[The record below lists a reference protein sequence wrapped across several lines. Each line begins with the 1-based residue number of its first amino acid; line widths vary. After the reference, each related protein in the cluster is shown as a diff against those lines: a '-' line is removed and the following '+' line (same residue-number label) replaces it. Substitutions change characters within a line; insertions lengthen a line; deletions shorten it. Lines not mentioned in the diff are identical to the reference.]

1 MEGRCPPNCSL
12 GFTYVIAR
20 SECDEAIHAKSFI
33 TPSNDRSAKASL
45 SPTQLVNTSCFRL
58 TAGFSRQHATSGSSD
73 CNYIIHMKSLAIPI
87 LCFSLLTTN
96 TFAVSL
102 TPPQVYAVKE
112 DRSMA
117 SNVDTSETSTSTKI
131 LITTLSAGIT
141 FSGLMFLLI
150 GSTQLGNEN
159 YNQSDAKRSVGVG
172 AGMTV
177 LGTFGIIGTWAF

>member
-1 MEGRCPPNCSL
+1 MQPCPPQC
-12 GFTYVIAR
+12 VILDRAKR
-20 SECDEAIHAKSFI
+20 WSGSIHFIPALVLPRGKSFI
-33 TPSNDRSAKASL
+33 TPS
-45 SPTQLVNTSCFRL
+45 
-58 TAGFSRQHATSGSSD
+58 AGFSRQPATPGSSD
-73 CNYIIHMKSLAIPI
+73 SNYIIHMKSLAIPI

-177 LGTFGIIGTWAF
+177 LGTFGIIGTWTF

>member
-1 MEGRCPPNCSL
+1 MQPCPHNASSSTERSDGGDPYILSQHLFCQGASL
-12 GFTYVIAR
+12 P
-20 SECDEAIHAKSFI
+20 C
-33 TPSNDRSAKASL
+33 TPS
-45 SPTQLVNTSCFRL
+45 
-58 TAGFSRQHATSGSSD
+58 AGFSRQPATPGSSD
-73 CNYIIHMKSLAIPI
+73 SNYIIHMKSLAIPI

-131 LITTLSAGIT
+131 LITTLSAGII

-159 YNQSDAKRSVGVG
+159 YNQSDAKRSIGVG

-177 LGTFGIIGTWAF
+177 LGTCGIIGTWAF